1 MQRHG
6 RLCQRYHGAVPPE
19 SLVRPARTS
28 FRVPLGF
35 AEPGCTSLFTGAL
48 APLLATLAFP
58 PESAPADS
66 LVGPDNHSG
75 TNSWPAVLALA
86 SRVGDRSSG
95 YYPDPMSETPPTNAA
110 PSDRFSR
117 DLYMRAWHFAA
128 RRHNGQK
135 VPASDLPYITHIGA
149 VAMEVLATLAI
160 ENVPQP
166 DLAVACALLHDTI
179 EDTGATR
186 EDIAA
191 EFGAAVADG
200 VVALSKDKH
209 LPKDQQMADSLERIK
224 RQPREIWIVKLA
236 DRTVNMEPAPATWSP
251 EKRIA
256 YRAQANLILEEL
268 GGASP
273 ALAARLRD
281 KIHRYAAGVD
291 GNQA

>member
-1 MQRHG
+1 MTE
-6 RLCQRYHGAVPPE
+6 LKD
-19 SLVRPARTS
+19 LVAKFAGYSPHVDPTA
-28 FRVPLGF
+28 LELAWDF
-35 AEPGCTSLFTGAL
+35 AEKAHANQARASGDHYITHCVAV
-48 APLLATLAFP
+48 
-58 PESAPADS
+58 ADS
-66 LVGPDNHSG
+66 LIE
-75 TNSWPAVLALA
+75 W
-86 SRVGDRSSG
+86 R
-95 YYPDPMSETPPTNAA
+95 M
-110 PSDRFSR
+110 
-117 DLYMRAWHFAA
+117 
-128 RRHNGQK
+128 
-135 VPASDLPYITHIGA
+135 DLPTI
-149 VAMEVLATLAI
+149 
-160 ENVPQP
+160 
-166 DLAVACALLHDTI
+166 CAGLLHDTI